1 MDEGSQYHHH
11 NLLYLLDVD
20 CPNAEEIISLAS
32 SNNLFSA
39 PYRWLVITSRANNTN
54 MDLLHA
60 SPILTDSDL
69 VLATRIG
76 DLVKLTEL
84 HKVSPNGSM
93 ICTPRG
99 YYNGSVVDV
108 RARRELYRRRRDLRG
123 HAITMSNV
131 IQDSNTTRLHLP
143 REDRLEPEYDS
154 IAKLCWM
161 GVRLGL
167 VMLNA
172 TPRYIFSNRWGY
184 KVDGQWSGMIDDLYS
199 GRAELGTNLV
209 VTEERLD
216 VVSYTD
222 SLAPFQVRFI
232 FRQPPLPYVTNIFTM
247 PFSTNVW
254 VAMAVCAVIGTM
266 TVYLAAKWEAKGR
279 KGQTQ
284 VNTIGDAMLLTVS
297 AIGQQGCAM
306 EPRKFSGRMMV
317 FVLFTAL
324 MALYAAY
331 SANIVV
337 LLQAPSDSIRS
348 LPQLA
353 NAKITL
359 AANDVDYNHFVL
371 KVKGRSCWVLLQ
383 TYKFTAPETTIFVS
397 HKELLRA
404 GIEPATLCAAASCLA
419 TAPTVQGLFAFHS
432 IVEPVYRQIED
443 TFLEN
448 EKCDLMEVDFLYN
461 FDPFVPVRKG
471 SPYFELFRV
480 AFKQVR
486 ESGVQSAL
494 SKRLQVSKP
503 HCTTKMSS
511 FSSVGLM
518 DMRPVLIL
526 MLYGVCLSV
535 IILFG
540 EIVVFK
546 LNKLLRHEIIHINNI
561 PGFDSPVSWM
571 RLQTYHTYTTPKLGT
586 TICESHKE
594 LFRTGIEP
602 ATQCTAAN
610 CPATTP
616 TVQSKCFKT
625 LPHTSIFYCV
635 VGAFTNI
642 QVHMHITPRP
652 ETTICGSHKDC
663 SVRELNKL
671 HVARQPVAQPPRQ
684 PCSQITAEVLVLVF
698 WLVYTFLKGGS
709 RISFFF
715 NKTSTHR
722 PRPHYDLLLCR
733 GCVYK
738 QTNSHTHHTQTQNNN
753 LWITQRV
760 VPCGNRTRYTSRG
773 SRLASH
779 RTKRADVVQMTL
791 GSTASTYLA
800 NLPVVPLGGLLL
812 YVLPL
817 LELLG
822 LRERHAVHSLQTLRV
837 RLTL

>member
-1 MDEGSQYHHH
+1 MNVVYPKDFTWVQFIKSFVENERKPTVLICCDLCWEKYQLVSLVTAVSSIGSRCSTSMDEGSQYYHH
-11 NLLYLLDVD
+11 NLLYLLDLD
-20 CPNAEEIISLAS
+20 CSNAEENIALAS

-54 MDLLHA
+54 IDLLHA

-69 VLATRIG
+69 VLATRTG
-76 DLVKLTEL
+76 DLVKLIEL
-84 HKVSPNGSM
+84 HKVSANGSM
-93 ICTPRG
+93 IWTPRG

-108 RARRELYRRRRDLRG
+108 RAHRELYRRRRDLRG

-167 VMLNA
+167 IMLNA

-371 KVKGRSCWVLLQ
+371 KWPFTVHPRSHPFNDDVRKSIYRRIDPVKGQKYYYNLQ
-383 TYKFTAPETTIFVS
+383 EGVERI
-397 HKELLRA
+397 R
-404 GIEPATLCAAASCLA
+404 
-419 TAPTVQGLFAFHS
+419 QGLFAFHS

-503 HCTTKMSS
+503 RCTTKMSS

-540 EIVVFK
+540 EI
-546 LNKLLRHEIIHINNI
+546 I
-561 PGFDSPVSWM
+561 
-571 RLQTYHTYTTPKLGT
+571 
-586 TICESHKE
+586 
-594 LFRTGIEP
+594 LFR
-602 ATQCTAAN
+602 
-610 CPATTP
+610 
-616 TVQSKCFKT
+616 
-625 LPHTSIFYCV
+625 L
-635 VGAFTNI
+635 
-642 QVHMHITPRP
+642 
-652 ETTICGSHKDC
+652 
-663 SVRELNKL
+663 
-671 HVARQPVAQPPRQ
+671 
-684 PCSQITAEVLVLVF
+684 
-698 WLVYTFLKGGS
+698 
-709 RISFFF
+709 
-715 NKTSTHR
+715 
-722 PRPHYDLLLCR
+722 
-733 GCVYK
+733 
-738 QTNSHTHHTQTQNNN
+738 
-753 LWITQRV
+753 
-760 VPCGNRTRYTSRG
+760 
-773 SRLASH
+773 
-779 RTKRADVVQMTL
+779 
-791 GSTASTYLA
+791 
-800 NLPVVPLGGLLL
+800 
-812 YVLPL
+812 
-817 LELLG
+817 
-822 LRERHAVHSLQTLRV
+822 
-837 RLTL
+837 